1 MCGGSHTVLSWL
13 ADGKRW
19 ASAISQEKG
28 SLGKGCDSKT
38 LRGTHSRPPTARG
51 WGKAPSSSWSRPTA
65 RSFSSGESC
74 SRGWFEVCNME
85 PYSGQ
90 LRQWPRC
97 AVAAGRG
104 AEQAG
109 APFLHCRRCLRY
121 ARDAA
126 AAVRDPCALLR
137 PDPREPGSSRR
148 HSARTASLPGP
159 GERFPHVLRHPKPP
173 HLLPLPSLRRRALF
187 LLPLPAPRERLWSPP
202 PPPATLL
209 KPFAILQG
217 PQVGAAADGVR
228 YPYFWGSLHP

>member
-19 ASAISQEKG
+19 ASAISQEKR

-51 WGKAPSSSWSRPTA
+51 WGKPPSSSWSRPTA

-126 AAVRDPCALLR
+126 AAVRGPCALLR
-137 PDPREPGSSRR
+137 R
-148 HSARTASLPGP
+148 ANSLPPWPWGA
-159 GERFPHVLRHPKPP
+159 LPP
-173 HLLPLPSLRRRALF
+173 RPAPPQTAPSSPPLPSLRRRALF
-187 LLPLPAPRERLWSPP
+187 LLPLTAPKERLWSPP